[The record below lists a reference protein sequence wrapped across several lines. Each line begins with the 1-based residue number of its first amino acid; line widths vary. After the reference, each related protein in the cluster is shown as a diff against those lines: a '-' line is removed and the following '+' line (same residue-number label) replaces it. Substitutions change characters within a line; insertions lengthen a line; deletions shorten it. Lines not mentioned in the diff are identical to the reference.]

1 MRKFKKK
8 LGPLFKMGS
17 VKKNKK
23 KGVHGQKPVWTPFFF
38 MFYSQN
44 HSVQLTAP
52 KTMPMMVPRMRNK
65 RRNVCLVFLVI
76 ILSLCAK
83 RSQQGGCH
91 GYNNLYND
99 FPNTNFSHNI

>member
-1 MRKFKKK
+1 
-8 LGPLFKMGS
+8 MGS
-17 VKKNKK
+17 VKKKKKK

-38 MFYSQN
+38 MFYFQN

-76 ILSLCAK
+76 IISLCAK

-91 GYNNLYND
+91 GIITFITIFQTLTFPIISNL
-99 FPNTNFSHNI
+99 S

>member
-1 MRKFKKK
+1 
-8 LGPLFKMGS
+8 MGS
-17 VKKNKK
+17 VKKKRKRKK
-23 KGVHGQKPVWTPFFF
+23 VSTGKDLCEHLFSLC
-38 MFYSQN
+38 FYFQN

-65 RRNVCLVFLVI
+65 RRNLGLVFLVI
-76 ILSLCAK
+76 ILSFCAK

-99 FPNTNFSHNI
+99 FPNTNFSHDI

>member
-1 MRKFKKK
+1 
-8 LGPLFKMGS
+8 MGS
-17 VKKNKK
+17 VKKKKKK
-23 KGVHGQKPVWTPFFF
+23 KGVHGQRPVWTPFFF
-38 MFYSQN
+38 MFYFQN